1 LTETERITQSS
12 IDEEKPSAL
21 ADVAAATDRDRAR
34 LIADAERIARS
45 ITYYG
50 HKASG
55 LAEIAGALAATDPD
69 RARLLADAERLAQS
83 VIEDSWKVSALVEIA
98 GALAA
103 TDPGR

>member
-1 LTETERITQSS
+1 MTETERITQSS
-12 IDEEKPSAL
+12 IDAEKPSSL
-21 ADVAAATDRDRAR
+21 ADVAAATDR
-34 LIADAERIARS
+34 
-45 ITYYG
+45 
-50 HKASG
+50 
-55 LAEIAGALAATDPD
+55 D